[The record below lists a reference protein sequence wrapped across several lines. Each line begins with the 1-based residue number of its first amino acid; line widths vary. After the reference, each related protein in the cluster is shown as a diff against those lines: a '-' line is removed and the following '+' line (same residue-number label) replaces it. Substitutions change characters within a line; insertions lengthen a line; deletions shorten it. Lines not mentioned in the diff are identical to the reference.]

1 MGFDGWALASMG
13 SLMSSLST
21 RATRLA
27 TGATCRPVKH
37 GSASLGASRSAPL
50 KPRIQQLATIV
61 MATSPPPSRRCTSTA
76 SRRRSLPG
84 QEIDPGAQVRDFGRA
99 IAYARTRP
107 EVDVDRIG
115 VRGSGYSG
123 GDVLELRGSTIALS
137 AARPSH
143 RRSTAPATP
152 SAVRQD
158 FLAPNRA
165 AMQQDRATRFRGES
179 PAMAPLVDPGPMA
192 VSAPPTPVTGSSS
205 TWARHGRD
213 DESQELSGGGESHVS

>member
-1 MGFDGWALASMG
+1 
-13 SLMSSLST
+13 MSSLST

-84 QEIDPGAQVRDFGRA
+84 QEIDPWAQVRDFGRA
-99 IAYARTRP
+99 IAYTRTRP
-107 EVDVDRIG
+107 EVGVDRIG
-115 VRGSGYSG
+115 VRGSSYSG

-137 AARPSH
+137 ASPPRH
-143 RRSTAPATP
+143 RWSTAPATP

-158 FLAPNRA
+158 FLAPKPRSHAARPRHPLPRRA
-165 AMQQDRATRFRGES
+165 AGDGALGRPRPYGRLG
-179 PAMAPLVDPGPMA
+179 PAHPRDWFLEHLGP
-192 VSAPPTPVTGSSS
+192 
-205 TWARHGRD
+205 AR
-213 DESQELSGGGESHVS
+213 